1 MTSDTTPHPDL
12 SAALDAL
19 HQSEQ
24 HLLRTVDSLS
34 SDAWG
39 EPSVLPG
46 WTRAHVAAHLALN
59 AEGLAGAVNGL
70 AHDVEVPVYESS
82 EKRDTDIEELSQ
94 AEPPEIRERLFG
106 AGQALR
112 DALSTLDEAHWAGSV
127 ARVPDGPRWSAVAVP
142 ETRRREVE
150 IHHADLDLGYLP
162 SAWPTDFSLRMVAQR
177 QDELARLP
185 EGGPSMVLSSTDVEG
200 LWRFGSGHGPEVRAA
215 SGTSPG
221 GSWDAVAAPGRSA
234 PPAGSRSS
242 APGGDDRR

>member
-1 MTSDTTPHPDL
+1 MASAGPCTTRRPPGTTTS
-12 SAALDAL
+12 
-19 HQSEQ
+19 
-24 HLLRTVDSLS
+24 RT
-34 SDAWG
+34 
-39 EPSVLPG
+39 
-46 WTRAHVAAHLALN
+46 RLAQ
-59 AEGLAGAVNGL
+59 
-70 AHDVEVPVYESS
+70 
-82 EKRDTDIEELSQ
+82 T
-94 AEPPEIRERLFG
+94 
-106 AGQALR
+106 
-112 DALSTLDEAHWAGSV
+112 WAGC
-127 ARVPDGPRWSAVAVP
+127 PDGQ
-142 ETRRREVE
+142 ETFPLHTVGFRRRVEVE